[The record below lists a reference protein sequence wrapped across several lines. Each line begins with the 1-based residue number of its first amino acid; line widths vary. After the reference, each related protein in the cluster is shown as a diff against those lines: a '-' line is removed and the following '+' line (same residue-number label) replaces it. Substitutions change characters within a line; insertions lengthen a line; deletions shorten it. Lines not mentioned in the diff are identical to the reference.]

1 MAFSPKEQL
10 DLSRV
15 HVGDGVLNPGIYAQG
30 SPEVVLACLDKA
42 TRESL
47 NALVRDAESA
57 PQGAGRTPVASVLD
71 GRVFARFTVAL
82 LEQRDAFEQAVKQV
96 IELARRLSIPRET
109 IAERLLANFRAEDRD
124 DLRLRF
130 LDTLLHT
137 FGPNGPGG
145 VAAREGARD
154 RDPRVRLR
162 AANALGA
169 AGYDVLERLVTDET
183 VVEDVRIQALRSLV
197 LAAPGRGRRV
207 VVGLLQSN
215 ASAALRRAAI
225 ELAGRPLGV
234 TEALQTIALM
244 AEGSDSLTAAAVART
259 LGLLGSPEAEPPL
272 LALLQRPEL
281 DVKLAAARALGEVGT
296 IRAVETLLELSQHRG
311 IDSTLREVAGE
322 ALARIQAQLGPAER
336 GRLSV
341 VDPAEL
347 GGNLS
352 LASEAGAGALSVE
365 AEEEAET
372 ASEKW
377 PRQPGRESEAPVDAE
392 SAVEE

>member
-1 MAFSPKEQL
+1 
-10 DLSRV
+10 
-15 HVGDGVLNPGIYAQG
+15 
-30 SPEVVLACLDKA
+30 
-42 TRESL
+42 
-47 NALVRDAESA
+47 
-57 PQGAGRTPVASVLD
+57 VASVLD